1 MSVLSFEPVTGTV
14 RVVFAG
20 EVVLETRNAVRL
32 KEGGLPPVL
41 YLPRED
47 ARMEC
52 FRRTTH
58 KTHCPRKG
66 DAAYYSIEAGGRT
79 AENAVWTYETPFPT
93 AEPIKGHFAFY
104 PNRVDRIEVLEG

>member
-1 MSVLSFEPVTGTV
+1 MSMLSFEPVTGTV

-20 EVVLETRNAVRL
+20 EVVLETRNALRL
-32 KEGGLPPVL
+32 KEAGMQPVL

-47 ARMEC
+47 ARMER
-52 FRRTTH
+52 FRRTTQ

-79 AENAVWTYETPFPT
+79 AENAVWTYETPFP
-93 AEPIKGHFAFY
+93 ASEPIKGYFAFY
-104 PNRVDRIEVLEG
+104 PNRVDRIEVVED